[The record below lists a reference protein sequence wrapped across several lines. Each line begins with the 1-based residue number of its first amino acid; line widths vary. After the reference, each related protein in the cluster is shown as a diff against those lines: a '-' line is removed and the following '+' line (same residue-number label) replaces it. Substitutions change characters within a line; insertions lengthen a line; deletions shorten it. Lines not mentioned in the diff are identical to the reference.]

1 LGWRGGSWP
10 CFSLDEGIPELKE
23 DCVDAERS
31 EEELDDV
38 LDQVYDWGVAFSQ
51 SKRYEELTEEQ
62 KSESY
67 AVVMSFADHS
77 YSQLG
82 LRPEEWSVTGLD
94 ACCMDILP
102 RTLCAGESFFR
113 SVAPVLS
120 AFFTYLAERR
130 LLRNASRLARK
141 VARIDKQIVRAA
153 SDPRNWGVA
162 KTVAMVA
169 MEAGV
174 DVTDEHEMNAFITS
188 LNPKQALELPSDGE
202 LKFEHR
208 AVGNDPCPCGS
219 GKKYINCCGQRKG

>member
-1 LGWRGGSWP
+1 M
-10 CFSLDEGIPELKE
+10 PELKE

-38 LDQVYDWGVAFSQ
+38 MNQVYDWGVAFSQ

-67 AVVMSFADHS
+67 AVLMSFADYS
-77 YSQLG
+77 YSYLG

-94 ACCMDILP
+94 ECCMHILP
-102 RTLCAGESFFR
+102 SKICAGEPFFR
-113 SVAPVLS
+113 AVAPVLS
-120 AFFTYLAERR
+120 AFFSFLAERR

-153 SDPRNWGVA
+153 SDPGNWGMA
-162 KTVAMVA
+162 KTLAMVA
-169 MEAGV
+169 IEAGV
-174 DVTDEHEMNAFITS
+174 DVTDEEEMNAFITS
-188 LNPKQALELPSDGE
+188 LNLKQALELPSDSE

-208 AVGNDPCPCGS
+208 VGRNDPCPCGS
-219 GKKYINCCGQRKG
+219 GKKYKECCGQRKS

>member
-1 LGWRGGSWP
+1 M
-10 CFSLDEGIPELKE
+10 
-23 DCVDAERS
+23 DAERS
-31 EEELDDV
+31 EEELDDIME
-38 LDQVYDWGVAFSQ
+38 QVYGWGVAFSQ

-67 AVVMSFADHS
+67 AVVMSFADYS
-77 YSQLG
+77 YSHLG

-94 ACCMDILP
+94 ECCMDTLP
-102 RTLCAGESFFR
+102 RTLCASESFFR

-162 KTVAMVA
+162 KTVAMMA
-169 MEAGV
+169 MESGV
-174 DVTDEHEMNAFITS
+174 DVTDEQEMNAFITS
-188 LNPKQALELPSDGE
+188 LNLKQALELPSDGE
-202 LKFEHR
+202 LKFEHSAGR
-208 AVGNDPCPCGS
+208 NDPCPCGS
-219 GKKYINCCGQRKG
+219 GKKYIKCCGQRKD